1 MDFSQKGNTFI
12 RIYMEE
18 KSFIIDVIISTVKT
32 VNYRHAAETPITDM
46 TIVER
51 GRVHLGL
58 QHS

>member
-12 RIYMEE
+12 RIYTEE
-18 KSFIIDVIISTVKT
+18 KSFIIDVIIRTVKT
-32 VNYRHAAETPITDM
+32 VSYRHAAEAPITNM

-51 GRVHLGL
+51 GRAHPKL

>member
-18 KSFIIDVIISTVKT
+18 KSFTIDVIIRTVKT
-32 VNYRHAAETPITDM
+32 VSYRHAAETPITNM

-51 GRVHLGL
+51 GRVHPKL